1 MQIFSLRDSNIVI
14 VTKEEGAVSNYQI
27 SLEGMAPCNH
37 EEADSCIFV
46 HARHAVA
53 EGYIPLMIKAS
64 DTDVLVN
71 AISVFPVLKDLGLEN
86 LWLALGQEENLPGF
100 QYMTSVT
107 LLALRSQKD
116 FPSFMHSLVVMFQ
129 LFLEKVK
136 RLHGKH
142 GMYILIP
149 QKYSQILVCTHQF
162 LGQKNKR
169 FLKGLLLLCM
179 TGLVGQQMLI
189 VSGLTCLPQAEV
201 IGCNSSNQCRFGST
215 HKTCCIPSRLHMGPN
230 YNTEDCKPIQLV
242 VPLGGGSNKITCG
255 RLSSTNCRELS
266 AANKVWLQDFMWQ

>member
-1 MQIFSLRDSNIVI
+1 MLGNYFSRWHFEVFFLFFPENKIWDFMQIFSLRDSNIVI
-14 VTKEEGAVSNYQI
+14 VTKEEGAVSNYQ

-86 LWLALGQEENLPGF
+86 LWLAFGQEANLPGF

-116 FPSFMHSLVVMFQ
+116 FPSFMHSLVVMLFQ

-142 GMYILIP
+142 GCI
-149 QKYSQILVCTHQF
+149 SW
-162 LGQKNKR
+162 
-169 FLKGLLLLCM
+169 
-179 TGLVGQQMLI
+179 
-189 VSGLTCLPQAEV
+189 CLRN
-201 IGCNSSNQCRFGST
+201 I
-215 HKTCCIPSRLHMGPN
+215 HKS
-230 YNTEDCKPIQLV
+230 
-242 VPLGGGSNKITCG
+242 
-255 RLSSTNCRELS
+255 
-266 AANKVWLQDFMWQ
+266 